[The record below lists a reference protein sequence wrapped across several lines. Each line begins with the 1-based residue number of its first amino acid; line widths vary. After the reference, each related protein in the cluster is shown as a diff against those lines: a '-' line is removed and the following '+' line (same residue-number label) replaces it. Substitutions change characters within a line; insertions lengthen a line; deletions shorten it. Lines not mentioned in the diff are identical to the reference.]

1 MRLTL
6 VARFKILSIVTEFM
20 DFRVN
25 GAFVPNTPNQM
36 WQTVNWKEQASF
48 HIFCANFKNL
58 YIHSVCPNPWGF
70 HNCKTSYILIW
81 RLEAADLLARW
92 DYFFKRIIPPTFQT
106 VFKIT
111 WENAVPGTWR
121 AFINALFL
129 CLLVALQFI
138 NDEGLT
144 SDSSS
149 LTWEYGMPFLLQ
161 SWLWSLNEITVK
173 AFYKTVNY
181 FSSLSYLQ

>member
-1 MRLTL
+1 
-6 VARFKILSIVTEFM
+6 
-20 DFRVN
+20 
-25 GAFVPNTPNQM
+25 M
-36 WQTVNWKEQASF
+36 WQTLNWKEQASF

-81 RLEAADLLARW
+81 RSEAADLFAHW
-92 DYFFKRIIPPTFQT
+92 DYFFIRIILPTSQT
-106 VFKIT
+106 VLKIT
-111 WENAVPGTWR
+111 WENAVPGTWK
-121 AFINALFL
+121 AFINAIFL
-129 CLLVALQFI
+129 PLLVALPLI
-138 NDEGLT
+138 NDVGLT

-149 LTWEYGMPFLLQ
+149 LTWEYSMPFLLQ
-161 SWLWSLNEITVK
+161 SWLWGLNEITVK

>member
-1 MRLTL
+1 MEHLSQILQIKCDKQLTEKS
-6 VARFKILSIVTEFM
+6 RPHF
-20 DFRVN
+20 
-25 GAFVPNTPNQM
+25 
-36 WQTVNWKEQASF
+36 
-48 HIFCANFKNL
+48 IFFCQLQKL
-58 YIHSVCPNPWGF
+58 IYIHSVCPNPWGF

-81 RLEAADLLARW
+81 RLEAADSLARW
-92 DYFFKRIIPPTFQT
+92 DYFFIRIIPPTSQT

-129 CLLVALQFI
+129 RLLVALPLI
-138 NDEGLT
+138 NDAGLT

-149 LTWEYGMPFLLQ
+149 LTWEYSMPFLLQ
-161 SWLWSLNEITVK
+161 SWLWGLNEITVK